1 MLENAGRKR
10 LRRDAASERGI
21 VVNIEFE
28 KMEEFVRDK
37 VNGAV
42 YFALNAEEKLER
54 PACFVAGWEGD
65 VLELTAGVG
74 YVFACFARIGN

>member
-1 MLENAGRKR
+1 
-10 LRRDAASERGI
+10 
-21 VVNIEFE
+21 
-28 KMEEFVRDK
+28 MEEFVRDK